1 MFCRIRNVVFGR
13 EVWALQT
20 HVGVGRAVGP
30 SGEVRPGAIEL
41 RPSVLTEAQGTVFP
55 SRANKY

>member
-1 MFCRIRNVVFGR
+1 MFCRITNVVLGH

-30 SGEVRPGAIEL
+30 LGEVRPGAIEL

-55 SRANKY
+55 S